1 MTGAGELQEPS
12 DWDLVRAAAEG
23 DDVAFHRLV
32 DRHAPGLFRAA
43 MSLTKTRSDAEDLLQ
58 ESLVGAYRGL
68 ARFNG
73 KSSVKT
79 WLTSILVRQAAK
91 SWRKVKKYHGT
102 LSIQAA
108 AERDRPIDDA
118 SLEVASSSDHVD
130 RKIDLMQVLKT
141 LPEEYRQALVLRE
154 FQGLSYEEIAQA
166 LGIPRGTV
174 DSRIHRARQELRD
187 RLKSYGVESA
197 QDLNP
202 RRKQRDGVVEER
214 QS

>member
-1 MTGAGELQEPS
+1 
-12 DWDLVRAAAEG
+12 
-23 DDVAFHRLV
+23 
-32 DRHAPGLFRAA
+32 
-43 MSLTKTRSDAEDLLQ
+43 LLQ

-102 LSIQAA
+102 LSIHGGGAA

-118 SLEVASSSDHVD
+118 SLEVASGSEHVD

-174 DSRIHRARQELRD
+174 DSRIHRARQELRE

-197 QDLNP
+197 EDFK
-202 RRKQRDGVVEER
+202 RRRRDGVVEER